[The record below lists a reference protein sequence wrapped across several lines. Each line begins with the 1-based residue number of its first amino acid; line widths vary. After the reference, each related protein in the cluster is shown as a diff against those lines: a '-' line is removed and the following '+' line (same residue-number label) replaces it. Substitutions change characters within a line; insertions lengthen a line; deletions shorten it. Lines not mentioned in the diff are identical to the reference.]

1 MASEKSSRL
10 SSTQKAMQKLVEHQ
24 KQALAKCCPY
34 CWGSLERE
42 TIISLRCPACDRI
55 YYVEDLLKGAD

>member
-1 MASEKSSRL
+1 
-10 SSTQKAMQKLVEHQ
+10 MQKLVEHQ